1 MSGVQFTIYQLKKK
15 TTTLTSDGFL
25 FLMRHRGFGLRSASV
40 RAEQTS
46 PGRLAPRPT
55 TLSGVRTLRCL
66 ALKNASLRETFFNE
80 TSGIRTPDN
89 LIKSQV
95 LYHLS
100 YTPLTGVAGLEPA
113 VQESE
118 SCALPLGDTPS
129 MRQLV
134 YIIICFRQ
142 LSTLFLNFFKFIFQE

>member
-1 MSGVQFTIYQLKKK
+1 
-15 TTTLTSDGFL
+15 
-25 FLMRHRGFGLRSASV
+25 MRHRGFGLRSASV

-100 YTPLTGVAGLEPA
+100 YTPSFNYQRKNAQSRNRTSDTRIFSPLLYRLSYLGRLRGQDLNLRPSGYEPD
-113 VQESE
+113 E
-118 SCALPLGDTPS
+118 LPDCSTP
-129 MRQLV
+129 R
-134 YIIICFRQ
+134 YEI
-142 LSTLFLNFFKFIFQE
+142 KFPCKG

>member
-1 MSGVQFTIYQLKKK
+1 MYWGVFTVILVSPWPLKVLTNMHKFSIIFCAVLLIK
-15 TTTLTSDGFL
+15 IHCPEFNSPYINRKRKPPLTSDGFL

-100 YTPLTGVAGLEPA
+100 
-113 VQESE
+113 
-118 SCALPLGDTPS
+118 
-129 MRQLV
+129 
-134 YIIICFRQ
+134 
-142 LSTLFLNFFKFIFQE
+142 

>member
-1 MSGVQFTIYQLKKK
+1 MYWGVFTVIIVSPWSLKV
-15 TTTLTSDGFL
+15 LTNMHNFSIIFCAVL
-25 FLMRHRGFGLRSASV
+25 LIKIRCPEFNSPYINRKRKPPLLRVMVSFLMRHRGFGLRSASV

-66 ALKNASLRETFFNE
+66 ALKNASPRETFFNE

-100 YTPLTGVAGLEPA
+100 
-113 VQESE
+113 
-118 SCALPLGDTPS
+118 
-129 MRQLV
+129 
-134 YIIICFRQ
+134 
-142 LSTLFLNFFKFIFQE
+142 

>member
-1 MSGVQFTIYQLKKK
+1 MKHQ
-15 TTTLTSDGFL
+15 
-25 FLMRHRGFGLRSASV
+25 GFGLRSASV

-95 LYHLS
+95 LY
-100 YTPLTGVAGLEPA
+100 
-113 VQESE
+113 
-118 SCALPLGDTPS
+118 
-129 MRQLV
+129 
-134 YIIICFRQ
+134 Q
-142 LSTLFLNFFKFIFQE
+142 LS

>member
-1 MSGVQFTIYQLKKK
+1 MPYHLAIPHQCDNYFIVHNLSFFVKNFFIFFKIYFKKY
-15 TTTLTSDGFL
+15 SE
-25 FLMRHRGFGLRSASV
+25 
-40 RAEQTS
+40 RA
-46 PGRLAPRPT
+46 
-55 TLSGVRTLRCL
+55 
-66 ALKNASLRETFFNE
+66 
-80 TSGIRTPDN
+80 GIRTPDN

>member
-1 MSGVQFTIYQLKKK
+1 MPYHLAIPHQCNNYFIIHNLSFFVKNFFIFFKIYFKKYNE
-15 TTTLTSDGFL
+15 
-25 FLMRHRGFGLRSASV
+25 
-40 RAEQTS
+40 RA
-46 PGRLAPRPT
+46 
-55 TLSGVRTLRCL
+55 
-66 ALKNASLRETFFNE
+66 
-80 TSGIRTPDN
+80 GIRTPDN

-129 MRQLV
+129 MRQLI

-142 LSTLFLNFFKFIFQE
+142 LSTLFLNFLNLFFKSEFFQILTVPETVGYWLPIFKYDLPLIPLF